1 MAKLVKDFL
10 RDLTAFDITDGAIEN
25 VCIDAGVYDYDDA
38 VWEDLTVK
46 QQDLCK
52 AYTYIW
58 CASTPS
64 VTGSVEDSDGGWS
77 HREGGKQS
85 SAYDKRLMRQMG
97 LDLLAKYGLNA
108 AKSTIHIAVGG
119 MRVFSRRK

>member
-1 MAKLVKDFL
+1 MAKLIEDYL
-10 RDLTAFDITDGAIEN
+10 RDLTAFDITEGAIEN
-25 VCIDAGVYDYDDA
+25 VLIDAGVPA
-38 VWEDLTVK
+38 GSEVTSLSVR
-46 QQDLCK
+46 QMDLCK
-52 AYTYIW
+52 AYTYLW

-64 VTGSVEDSDGGWS
+64 ITGSVEDSDSGWS

-108 AKSTIHIAVGG
+108 AKSTIHVAVGG
-119 MRVFSRRK
+119 MRVFPRRK

>member
-1 MAKLVKDFL
+1 MAKLIEEYL
-10 RDLTAFDITDGAIEN
+10 RDLTAFDITEGAIQN
-25 VCIDAGVYDYDDA
+25 VLIDAGVTPGSD
-38 VWEDLTVK
+38 VTDLTVK
-46 QQDLCK
+46 QMDLCK
-52 AYTYIW
+52 AYTYLW

-64 VTGSVEDSDGGWS
+64 ITGSVEDSDSGWS

-108 AKSTIHIAVGG
+108 AKSTIHIVTGG
-119 MRVFSRRK
+119 IKVFPRRK

>member
-1 MAKLVKDFL
+1 MAKLAKDFL
-10 RDLTAFDITDGAIEN
+10 KDLTAYDITDGAIEN
-25 VCIDAGVYDYDDA
+25 VLIDAGIPENA
-38 VWEDLTVK
+38 IWEELTVK
-46 QQDLCK
+46 QKDLGK
-52 AYTYIW
+52 AYTYLW

-64 VTGSVEDSDGGWS
+64 ITGSVEDSDSGWT

-108 AKSTIHIAVGG
+108 AKSTIHVTTGG
-119 MRVFSRRK
+119 MKVFPRRK

>member
-1 MAKLVKDFL
+1 MAKLAKDFL
-10 RDLTAFDITDGAIEN
+10 KDLTAFDITDGAIEN
-25 VCIDAGVYDYDDA
+25 VLIDAGVSDDA
-38 VWEDLTVK
+38 VWEELTEK
-46 QQDLCK
+46 QRDLCK
-52 AYTYIW
+52 AYTYLW

-108 AKSTIHIAVGG
+108 AKSTIHITAGG
-119 MRVFSRRK
+119 MRVFPRWK

>member
-1 MAKLVKDFL
+1 MAKLAKDFL

-25 VCIDAGVYDYDDA
+25 VLIDAGIPENA
-38 VWEDLTVK
+38 TWEELTVK
-46 QQDLCK
+46 QKDLGK
-52 AYTYIW
+52 AYTYLW

-64 VTGSVEDSDGGWS
+64 ITGSVEDSDSGWS

-97 LDLLAKYGLNA
+97 LDLLAKYGLDA
-108 AKSTIHIAVGG
+108 AKSTIHIAAGG
-119 MRVFSRRK
+119 MKVFPRRK

>member
-1 MAKLVKDFL
+1 MAKLAKDFL

-25 VCIDAGVYDYDDA
+25 VLIDAGIPEDA
-38 VWEDLTVK
+38 TWEELTVRQK
-46 QQDLCK
+46 DLGK
-52 AYTYIW
+52 AYTYLW

-64 VTGSVEDSDGGWS
+64 ITGSVEDSDSGWT

-97 LDLLAKYGLNA
+97 LDLLAKYGLNS
-108 AKSTIHIAVGG
+108 AKSTIHVATGG
-119 MRVFSRRK
+119 MKVFPRRK